1 MTIKQIRVINSFSGK
16 YDFLSNAYPA
26 PVMYAGLTFLNAEAA
41 YQAMKYPDQETR
53 EQFCDLDAWEA
64 KQFGRE
70 LEQKPD
76 WAEWNQ
82 KKEEVML
89 AIVTAKF
96 HQNPELQEK
105 LLETGDAILVQG
117 SSDSFW
123 GVSRKTGAGEN
134 RMGAILMHV
143 REELKALRENNEQVE
158 RDTQETEN

>member
-1 MTIKQIRVINSFSGK
+1 MTINQIHVINSFNGK

-26 PVMYAGLTFLNAEAA
+26 PVMYAGLTFSNAEAA

-89 AIVTAKF
+89 AIVTAKLL
-96 HQNPELQEK
+96 QNPDLQEK
-105 LLETGDAILVQG
+105 MLETGDAILVQG

-143 REELKALRENNEQVE
+143 RESLKENAEQME
-158 RDTQETEN
+158 GNTKEAEDY